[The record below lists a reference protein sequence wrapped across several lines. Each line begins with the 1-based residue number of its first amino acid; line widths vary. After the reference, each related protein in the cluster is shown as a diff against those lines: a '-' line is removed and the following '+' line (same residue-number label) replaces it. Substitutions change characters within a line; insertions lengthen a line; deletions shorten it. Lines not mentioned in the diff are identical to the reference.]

1 MRTQLAEQFGIDYP
15 IFGFTPSQEVAAAI
29 SRAGGLGVL
38 GCVRFNDAGELDE
51 VLEWMHE
58 NTDGKP
64 FGVDV
69 VMPAKIPTEG
79 SKVDLDSM
87 IPPEHRAFV
96 ERTLSELGVPP
107 LADDAGVNTG
117 VLGWLHSVARSHV
130 DVAMEHTRKY
140 GQIKLIA
147 NALGSPPDDVIAVA
161 HENGVK
167 VAALAGTSEHARSH
181 VGAGVDIVIAQ
192 GYEGGGHTGDVA
204 SMVLWPEIVDA
215 VGDVPV
221 LAAGGVGDGRQIAAA
236 VALGAQG
243 VWMGTY
249 WLTAA
254 EYNLGATG
262 GIGATGDGPSTVQQ
276 ALLKASSRDTVR
288 RRIYSGKPA
297 RLLKTRW
304 TDAWD
309 APGAPDPLP
318 MPLQNLP
325 VGEAH
330 ARISAADDPE
340 VVAIPAGQIVGR
352 CNAIVPVAELIDGL
366 VAGYDDAVERMSRTV
381 VARPTA
387 AG

>member
-1 MRTQLAEQFGIDYP
+1 MRTELADRFGIDYP
-15 IFGFTPSQEVAAAI
+15 IFGFTPSQHVAAAI

-38 GCVRFNDAGELDE
+38 GCVRFNETEELDA

-96 ERTLSELGVPP
+96 ERTLDDLGVPP
-107 LADDAGVNTG
+107 LPDGDRVDAG

-130 DVAMEHTRKY
+130 DVAMEHTREY

-147 NALGSPPDDVIAVA
+147 NALGSPPDDVIATA
-161 HENGVK
+161 HDNGVL
-167 VAALAGTSEHARSH
+167 VAALAGAKEHALHH
-181 VGAGVDIVIAQ
+181 VQAGVDIVIAQ
-192 GYEGGGHTGDVA
+192 GYEGGGHTGEVT
-204 SMVLWPEIVDA
+204 SMILWPELVDA
-215 VGDVPV
+215 VGNSAPV
-221 LAAGGVGDGRQIAAA
+221 LAAGGVGSGRQIAAA
-236 VALGAQG
+236 IALGAQG

-254 EYNLGATG
+254 EYQLGKAEG
-262 GIGATGDGPSTVQQ
+262 VQGPSTVQQ
-276 ALLKASSRDTVR
+276 ALLKATSRDTVR

-309 APGAPDPLP
+309 AESAPEPLP
-318 MPLQNLP
+318 MPLQNLL
-325 VGEAH
+325 VAQAH
-330 ARISAADDPE
+330 ARISQADNPD
-340 VVAIPAGQIVGR
+340 VVAMPAGQIVGR
-352 CNAIVPVAELIDGL
+352 CNEIVPVADMIAGM
-366 VAGYDDAVERMSRTV
+366 VAEYEEAVKRLGSTLD
-381 VARPTA
+381 
-387 AG
+387 

>member
-1 MRTQLAEQFGIDYP
+1 MKTDLCERFGIEYP
-15 IFGFTPSQEVAAAI
+15 IFGFTPSQDVAAAI
-29 SRAGGLGVL
+29 SRAGGMGVL
-38 GCVRFNDAGELDE
+38 GCVRFNEADELDE
-51 VLEWMHE
+51 VLEWMHQ

-79 SKVDLDSM
+79 SKMDLDTL

-96 ERTLSELGVPP
+96 ERTLDDLGVPP
-107 LADDAGVNTG
+107 LPDGGDRVNTG

-147 NALGSPPDDVIAVA
+147 NALGSPPSDVIETSHA
-161 HENGVK
+161 NGVA
-167 VAALAGTSEHARSH
+167 VAALAGAKEHALSH
-181 VGAGVDIVIAQ
+181 LDAGVDIVIAQ
-192 GYEGGGHTGDVA
+192 GYEGGGHTGEVT
-204 SMVLWPEIVDA
+204 SMILWPELVDA
-215 VGDVPV
+215 LEGRAPV
-221 LAAGGVGDGRQIAAA
+221 LAAGGVGSGRQIAAA
-236 VALGAQG
+236 IALGAQG

-254 EYNLGATG
+254 EYNLGQ
-262 GIGATGDGPSTVQQ
+262 TGDGPSTVQK
-276 ALLKASSRDTVR
+276 ALLAATSRDTVR

-309 APGAPDPLP
+309 AKGAPDALP
-318 MPLQNLP
+318 MPLQNLL

-330 ARISAADDPE
+330 ARISLADDPE
-340 VVAIPAGQIVGR
+340 VVAMPAGQIVGR
-352 CNAIVPVAELIDGL
+352 CNEITPVDELIAGL
-366 VAGYDDAVERMSRTV
+366 VAEYDAA
-381 VARPTA
+381 VARLQATKD
-387 AG
+387 

>member
-15 IFGFTPSQEVAAAI
+15 IFGFTPSQHVAAAI

-38 GCVRFNDAGELDE
+38 GCVRFNEAEELDA

-79 SKVDLDSM
+79 SKMDLDSM

-96 ERTLSELGVPP
+96 DRTLADLGVPP
-107 LADDAGVNTG
+107 LSDDVEAHTG

-167 VAALAGTSEHARSH
+167 VAALAGTSAHALH
-181 VGAGVDIVIAQ
+181 HIDAGVDIVIAQ

-215 VGDVPV
+215 VGDAPV

-236 VALGAQG
+236 IALGAQG

-254 EYNLGATG
+254 EYNLGV
-262 GIGATGDGPSTVQQ
+262 TGDGPSTVQQ

-309 APGAPDPLP
+309 APGAPEPLP
-318 MPLQNLP
+318 MPLQNLL

-340 VVAIPAGQIVGR
+340 VVAMPAGQIVGR
-352 CNAIVPVAELIDGL
+352 CNAITPVTELIDGL
-366 VAGYDDAVERMSRTV
+366 VSGYDAAVDRMSRTV
-381 VARPTA
+381 AARQSR
-387 AG
+387 

>member
-1 MRTQLAEQFGIDYP
+1 MRTELAEKFGIEYP
-15 IFGFTPSQEVAAAI
+15 IFGFTPSQDVAAAI

-38 GCVRFNDAGELDE
+38 GCVRFNEADELDE

-96 ERTLSELGVPP
+96 ERTLDDLGVPP
-107 LADDAGVNTG
+107 LPGGDRVDAG

-130 DVAMEHTRKY
+130 DISMEHRRKY

-147 NALGSPPDDVIAVA
+147 NALGSPPPDVIQTA
-161 HENGVK
+161 HDNGVL
-167 VAALAGTSEHARSH
+167 VAALAGAKDHALHH
-181 VGAGVDIVIAQ
+181 VEAGVDIVIAQ
-192 GYEGGGHTGDVA
+192 GYEGGGHTGEVT
-204 SMVLWPEIVDA
+204 SMVLWPELVDA
-215 VGDVPV
+215 VGDTAPV
-221 LAAGGVGDGRQIAAA
+221 LAAGGVGSGRQIAAA
-236 VALGAQG
+236 IALGAQG

-254 EYNLGATG
+254 EYKLGVPEG
-262 GIGATGDGPSTVQQ
+262 SEKPSTVQQ
-276 ALLKASSRDTVR
+276 ALLKATSRDTVR

-297 RLLKTRW
+297 RLLKTAW

-309 APGAPDPLP
+309 AESAPEPLP
-318 MPLQNLP
+318 MPLQNLL
-325 VGEAH
+325 VAEAH
-330 ARISAADDPE
+330 ARISQADNPD
-340 VVAIPAGQIVGR
+340 VVAMPAGQIVGR
-352 CNAIVPVAELIDGL
+352 CNAITPVADLIADL
-366 VAGYDDAVERMSRTV
+366 VSEYDEAVGRMNKTL
-381 VARPTA
+381 
-387 AG
+387 GG

>member
-1 MRTQLAEQFGIDYP
+1 
-15 IFGFTPSQEVAAAI
+15 
-29 SRAGGLGVL
+29 
-38 GCVRFNDAGELDE
+38 
-51 VLEWMHE
+51 
-58 NTDGKP
+58 
-64 FGVDV
+64 
-69 VMPAKIPTEG
+69 
-79 SKVDLDSM
+79 
-87 IPPEHRAFV
+87 
-96 ERTLSELGVPP
+96 
-107 LADDAGVNTG
+107 
-117 VLGWLHSVARSHV
+117 
-130 DVAMEHTRKY
+130 MEHTRKY

-167 VAALAGTSEHARSH
+167 VAALAGTSAHALH
-181 VGAGVDIVIAQ
+181 HIDAGVDIVIAQ

-215 VGDVPV
+215 VGDAPV

-236 VALGAQG
+236 IALGAQG

-254 EYNLGATG
+254 EYNLGV
-262 GIGATGDGPSTVQQ
+262 TGDGPSTVQQ

-309 APGAPDPLP
+309 APGAPEPLP
-318 MPLQNLP
+318 MPLQNLL

-340 VVAIPAGQIVGR
+340 VVAMPAGRSWAAATPSPRSPNSSTGWCPATTPRWTGCRARWPPAKAADSPGSQNGVPASPISSRVSVV
-352 CNAIVPVAELIDGL
+352 AISDTR
-366 VAGYDDAVERMSRTV
+366 DAVQ
-381 VARPTA
+381 VAARCSGHDDGSLLDRVHLSCYLASSYPAVCTIHILLSVI
-387 AG
+387 